1 MNTMIMNIRKT
12 TLAAALGLATL
23 TISSVNAAT
32 IVSLGVDTTTGA
44 DWRTAATAK
53 SSAFDPDGDNI

>member
-1 MNTMIMNIRKT
+1 MKT
-12 TLAAALGLATL
+12 PKLHLTLASAMLVYSLGS
-23 TISSVNAAT
+23 IHAAT